1 MIDTIPTLAWC
12 NLLDGSNE
20 FLNQRWHEYTGLSP
34 QEAHGWGWK
43 VTIHPEDLG
52 KLLDREAFR
61 EKTKEQQMA
70 KLEGKIALITGGN
83 SGIGLATAKQFV
95 SEGAYVYITGRRD
108 AELAAAVKEIGRN
121 VTGVQGDVSNLADL
135 DRLFAQVEREKG
147 RLNIVFANAGIA
159 KYAPFGTITEEHFDS
174 IFDVN
179 VKGVLFTV
187 QKALP
192 LLPDGASI
200 ILNASVVGSKG
211 MASNSVYSATKAALR
226 SFARTWTTDLKSRH
240 IRVNAV
246 SPGPIDTPGLSNL
259 VASSGAAAER
269 LKGISTTVPL
279 GRLGRPDE
287 IAKAVVF
294 LASDDSSFVTGA
306 ELFVDG
312 GFAQV

>member
-1 MIDTIPTLAWC
+1 M
-12 NLLDGSNE
+12 G
-20 FLNQRWHEYTGLSP
+20 
-34 QEAHGWGWK
+34 
-43 VTIHPEDLG
+43 
-52 KLLDREAFR
+52 
-61 EKTKEQQMA
+61 

-95 SEGAYVYITGRRD
+95 NEGAYVFITGRRD
-108 AELAAAVKEIGRN
+108 AELTAAVKEIGRN
-121 VTGVQGDVSNLADL
+121 VTGVQGDVSDLADL
-135 DRLFAQVEREKG
+135 DRLFVQIKREKG
-147 RLNIVFANAGIA
+147 RLDIVFANAGIA

-174 IFDVN
+174 IFDIN

-192 LLPDGASI
+192 LLPDGASV

-211 MASNSVYSATKAALR
+211 MSSNSVYSATKAALR
-226 SFARTWTTDLKSRH
+226 SFARTWTTDLKTRH

-259 VASSGAAAER
+259 VASSAAGAER
-269 LKGISTTVPL
+269 LKSIPATVPL
-279 GRLGRPDE
+279 GRLGKPDE
-287 IAKAVVF
+287 IAKAIVF
-294 LASDDSSFVTGA
+294 LASDDSSFVTGT